1 MCVEDEIY
9 RSLLF
14 GLRCINSD
22 SSVVRFVSRLG
33 IEYGL
38 TNSVLGR
45 NVLFGREI
53 YDLKCVIFWLWVNF
67 SFVGTLFR
75 ELVCIS
81 KNDDVDNWRINL
93 LHECILLGRPPVI
106 LFGIG

>member
-1 MCVEDEIY
+1 LCNKLCVEDEIY

-22 SSVVRFVSRLG
+22 SSVVRFVSRFG

-53 YDLKCVIFWLWVNF
+53 YDLKVCDFLVMGQFF
-67 SFVGTLFR
+67 FR
-75 ELVCIS
+75 GNSIS
-81 KNDDVDNWRINL
+81 
-93 LHECILLGRPPVI
+93 
-106 LFGIG
+106 